1 MYIDIPRT
9 KRRIAVCRCDELC
22 FISIV
27 FYCQLAL
34 SPFVFFS
41 FLFVSCMTHT
51 TWGRVCC
58 IVLALSRFGRIR
70 VVCFIMPALSRID
83 SHRRRRH
90 DPKPFSRKVSAHG
103 RLLYSFNSICVH
115 LSSFSCRVLIPP
127 RISIFSFK
135 TELNVG
141 QRRVKDKKREVLK
154 YMSEEGFRIT
164 GSLRR
169 SGPALAHTFSF
180 SHKVQALTFLLNIL
194 RHKS

>member
-1 MYIDIPRT
+1 MY
-9 KRRIAVCRCDELC
+9 AVSFSRSLVSDAFASSVSSCQRFHES
-22 FISIV
+22 IS
-27 FYCQLAL
+27 
-34 SPFVFFS
+34 
-41 FLFVSCMTHT
+41 H
-51 TWGRVCC
+51 
-58 IVLALSRFGRIR
+58 
-70 VVCFIMPALSRID
+70 
-83 SHRRRRH
+83 HRRQL
-90 DPKPFSRKVSAHG
+90 DPKPFSRKVWAHG
-103 RLLYSFNSICVH
+103 RVLYSFNSICVH
-115 LSSFSCRVLIPP
+115 LSSFSCRVLIPL

-180 SHKVQALTFLLNIL
+180 SRKVQALTFLLNLL